1 MRHCKKGRKLNRTPS
16 HRLALMR
23 SLAAAL
29 FEHEAIVTTK
39 AKAKET
45 QRFAERL
52 ITIAKRGQ
60 AGGNVLTARRAVA
73 SRLQDEAMAKKV
85 CDDIAG
91 RFGDRVG
98 GYTRILKLAR
108 PRKGDAGLRVRL
120 ELTEIKEAEEKGK
133 KGKKEKREKKTKK

>member
-1 MRHCKKGRKLNRTPS
+1 MRHCKRGRKLNRTPS

-29 FEHEAIVTTK
+29 FEHEAIVTTR

-52 ITIAKRGQ
+52 ITLAKRGQ
-60 AGGNVLTARRAVA
+60 AGDSILTARRAVA

-85 CDDIAG
+85 CEDIAG
-91 RFGDRVG
+91 RFADRAG

-108 PRKGDAGLRVRL
+108 PRKGDGGQRVRL
-120 ELTEIKEAEEKGK
+120 ELTEIKVAEDSGK
-133 KGKKEKREKKTKK
+133 KGRKDKKAKK

>member
-39 AKAKET
+39 AKAKEA

-52 ITIAKRGQ
+52 ITIAKRGGQ

-91 RFGDRVG
+91 RFSDRVG
-98 GYTRILKLAR
+98 GYTRVLKLAR
-108 PRKGDAGLRVRL
+108 PRKGDGGLRVRL
-120 ELTEIKEAEEKGK
+120 ELTEITVADEKD
-133 KGKKEKREKKTKK
+133 EKKKKKKAKK